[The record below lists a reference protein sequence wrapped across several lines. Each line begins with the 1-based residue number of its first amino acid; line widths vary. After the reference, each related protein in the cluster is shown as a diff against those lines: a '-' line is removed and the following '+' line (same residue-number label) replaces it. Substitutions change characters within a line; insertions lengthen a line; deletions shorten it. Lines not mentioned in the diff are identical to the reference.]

1 MPVTMLITRDI
12 AAVRSAKGKKKGRDV
27 GTGCANRK
35 AEKREMGW
43 QGDVITRR
51 AHTVRAKHV
60 RVPFILYSGTP
71 RHLSRFSALND
82 TSI

>member
-12 AAVRSAKGKKKGRDV
+12 AAVRSAKGKKKGRDE
-27 GTGCANRK
+27 GTRCANRK
-35 AEKREMGW
+35 EKREMGW
-43 QGDVITRR
+43 QGDAITRR

-60 RVPFILYSGTP
+60 RVPFISYRGTP